1 MASKESRSPAHP
13 EPPRQRLTS
22 PWTLLGVA
30 VAVLVTLV
38 LIFPGGTGSLVEQ
51 NALRKERPDD
61 ASLTYLGNLASKEPG
76 NPELRFQ
83 LAQKQNEVGKTRQA
97 RAAL

>member
-38 LIFPGGTGSLVEQ
+38 LIFPGGRGSLTQQVSKQ
-51 NALRKERPDD
+51 RPDD
-61 ASLTYLGNLASKEPG
+61 VSLTYLSNLAKKEPD
-76 NPELRFQ
+76 NPELRFT
-83 LAQKQNEVGKTRQA
+83 LAQKETEIGKTKEA
-97 RAAL
+97 RAALE